1 MLKNLFGLFQTT
13 TPVKE
18 VKPVKANKRET
29 AKPDATTKLCTKC
42 HKTLPLDS
50 FNRCVVGALG
60 RQPHCRDCQKEYNQ
74 TRRNKTR
81 AKEKQR
87 ERYGNTHTLSVHYI
101 SAKDFAAFQ
110 ELKARKKMTTQQL
123 LEEALQSLFILNK

>member
-18 VKPVKANKRET
+18 VKPV
-29 AKPDATTKLCTKC
+29 
-42 HKTLPLDS
+42 
-50 FNRCVVGALG
+50 
-60 RQPHCRDCQKEYNQ
+60 
-74 TRRNKTR
+74 R
-81 AKEKQR
+81 AKQR
-87 ERYGNTHTLSVHYI
+87 ERSRNTHTLSIHYI

-123 LEEALQSLFILNK
+123 MEEALSNLFILNK